1 MSYFG
6 RERREGGYR
15 GDYNNNYNSFRKQ
28 SGIKRDYNSAAI
40 RKFEEESIEY
50 KANAFSRFFKR
61 PSPYD
66 NKNRGGK
73 WDYTHRDAI
82 KFADKSREWALYF
95 EERRVL
101 EPAGD
106 DESIQCIS
114 EFDPDRC
121 IGAYY
126 RLISQQDD
134 KYILMAKHTNM
145 HGFHRGDLRFV
156 EVNARTVT
164 KGFERFSVIGKLYLG
179 DEIVVTK
186 LAKIA
191 NKPLDPP
198 KALTVHHNS
207 KMFWEV
213 AEMRVVERKLEKNVV
228 FAFMKNGSAI
238 VKGKIEAAAVHI
250 NKNEPIDLES
260 IYIGSIF
267 TATQRSSKHTGD
279 RRPPGKSWKITAKIY
294 KKLDAYCDRF
304 STYPTPLATIY
315 DYKMC
320 PKLTKRF
327 QIGYDAL
334 KDGDTYEAMEI
345 IELCTQMGQSA
356 VSTVSDGRTDSRMFQ
371 MLDPVKRGNG
381 VRFSISNSY
390 EGRWNS
396 SNRIQIQGPSGGEID
411 ATIETIK
418 ADQTNKGLQIFA
430 KISKKCL
437 ERINF
442 CKGTFIVYQRAAKK
456 SMFGEEYRPTQ
467 VSGLYPWLNG
477 RRIIETLYGG
487 PSLQEEASITDT
499 APKCIFPIDPPVEFN
514 QFQNQYVSLMT
525 SGDHPLILGS
535 SPFGCGKS
543 MTIMMAAIKT
553 FESNKSSQQLLI
565 TQSNYASVN
574 LIDIARKLPE
584 SEMKI
589 LRYVGASNDLPE
601 QCRTDYDF
609 PVLIESVF
617 KKVVTGEIEFD
628 REYYDERKDEESVL
642 SWLVD
647 MRIVEL
653 ESLGERF
660 RDFREKYERNKKKG
674 GKKGYYIDRRSVTI
688 VRIFLELYKPNVI
701 VTTADS
707 LNVLKT
713 RLNAFKNVV
722 MIQIDEACQLPECT
736 LLSLL
741 RSFPDA
747 NYGLIGDIKQLPPFC
762 EEKLKGKLKDYGVGN
777 TMERAIEKKMFPEA
791 IFRYV
796 YRCHPKITELLSELF
811 YDGNL
816 ISGVKENERNEF
828 MRKRPDF
835 WPNLH
840 YPIILVDNQEEA
852 YKIGTSCGN
861 VTEKILAK
869 QIVKD
874 LLKDKDG
881 YQLKP
886 SDIGVISFYSGQT
899 EILSKALSRTEVK
912 CGTVDAFQGS
922 EKEVIILCCTN
933 ERISEFMQLSNR
945 LNVAMS
951 RAKQATIIIGN
962 SIGLSE
968 AKYWKDIIKKVE
980 EHDCVADTTKLP
992 FYVSTEQ
999 RDGEKEEIVLE
1010 TDEDEED
1017 DEIETDFEI
1026 DFENLFIFETPESET
1041 PSGQQDNEN
1050 QEELTTTPTAS
1061 TPNTTEPTN

>member
-6 RERREGGYR
+6 RERRGGGYR
-15 GDYNNNYNSFRKQ
+15 GDYSNNNHLRKQ
-28 SGIKRDYNSAAI
+28 SGIKRDYNSAAC

-61 PSPYD
+61 PDARKKDSIFVS
-66 NKNRGGK
+66 K
-73 WDYTHRDAI
+73 WVYTHRDAI
-82 KFADKSREWALYF
+82 KFADKSREWAMYF

-101 EPAGD
+101 EPARD
-106 DESIQCIS
+106 DESIPCIS
-114 EFDPDRC
+114 NFDAERC

-134 KYILMAKHTNM
+134 KYILMAKHTNL

-164 KGFERFSVIGKLYLG
+164 EGFEQFSVMGKLYLG

-186 LAKIA
+186 LAKKA

-213 AEMRVVERKLEKNVV
+213 AEMRVIERKLEENVV

-279 RRPPGKSWKITAKIY
+279 SRSGKISRKSREHFY
-294 KKLDAYCDRF
+294 QRLNAYCDRF

-320 PKLTKRF
+320 PKLSKRF
-327 QIGYDAL
+327 QIGYEAL
-334 KDGDTYEAMEI
+334 KADCSYEAMEI

-356 VSTVSDGRTDSRMFQ
+356 VSTVSDGRADSRMFQ

-381 VRFSISNSY
+381 VRFSIAGTN
-390 EGRWNS
+390 EGFWNS
-396 SNRIQIQGPSGGEID
+396 SNRIQIQGPAGSEID

-418 ADQTNKGLQIFA
+418 VDQTNEVLQVFA

-437 ERINF
+437 DRINF
-442 CKGTFIVYQRAAKK
+442 CKGTFIVYQRAAKNPMFSDK
-456 SMFGEEYRPTQ
+456 SSTTQ
-467 VSGLYPWLNG
+467 FRELYPWLNG
-477 RRIIETLYGG
+477 RKIIETLYGG

-499 APKCIFPIDPPVEFN
+499 APKCVFPSDPPVELN
-514 QFQNQYVSLMT
+514 EFQNRYVSMMT
-525 SGDHPLILGS
+525 SRNHPLVLGS

-553 FESNKSSQQLLI
+553 FDSDKSSQQLLI

-574 LIDIARKLPE
+574 LIDIARKVPKSEMRIMRYVSTSNWDELPE
-584 SEMKI
+584 H
-589 LRYVGASNDLPE
+589 
-601 QCRTDYDF
+601 CRTEYDF
-609 PVLIESVF
+609 PNLIESVF
-617 KKVVTGEIEFD
+617 MKVVTGEVTFRWEH
-628 REYYDERKDEESVL
+628 ETKDEDSVL
-642 SWLVD
+642 TWLVE
-647 MRIVEL
+647 MQIVEL
-653 ESLGERF
+653 ESLKKSFQEN
-660 RDFREKYERNKKKG
+660 YERNREKG
-674 GKKGYYIDRRSVTI
+674 GKKGYYIDRRPVTI
-688 VRIFLELYKPNVI
+688 ARIFLKLYKPNLV
-701 VTTADS
+701 VTTADT
-707 LNVLKT
+707 LNVLMT
-713 RLNAFKNVV
+713 RLDAFKNVV
-722 MIQIDEACQLPECT
+722 MVQIDEACQLPECT
-736 LLSLL
+736 LMSLL
-741 RSFPDA
+741 RSFPNA

-762 EEKLKGKLKDYGVGN
+762 EVELKGKLKDYGVGN

-811 YDGNL
+811 YDGKL
-816 ISGVKENERNEF
+816 ISGVKEEQRNEF

-840 YPIILVDNQEEA
+840 YPIILVDNQDPA

-922 EKEVIILCCTN
+922 EREVIILCCTN

-962 SIGLSE
+962 LNGLSE
-968 AKYWKDIIKKVE
+968 AKYWKDIVKKVE
-980 EHDCVADTTKLP
+980 ENGCVADTTKLP

-999 RDGEKEEIVLE
+999 KEDEKEKIVLE

-1017 DEIETDFEI
+1017 DEIETDIEI

-1041 PSGQQDNEN
+1041 PSEQQDNEN
-1050 QEELTTTPTAS
+1050 QEELTTSPTAS
-1061 TPNTTEPTN
+1061 TPNITEPTN